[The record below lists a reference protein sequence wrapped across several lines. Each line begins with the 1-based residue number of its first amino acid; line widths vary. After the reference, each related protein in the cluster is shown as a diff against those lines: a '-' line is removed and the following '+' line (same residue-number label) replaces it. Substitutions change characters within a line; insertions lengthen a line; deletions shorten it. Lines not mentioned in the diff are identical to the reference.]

1 MQKQGSFHRN
11 RSRDIT
17 TIIDMRVTMATEQAM
32 IMHMHP
38 DYALKRESS
47 SLL

>member
-1 MQKQGSFHRN
+1 MQEQGFFRRN
-11 RSRDIT
+11 RSRGIT
-17 TIIDMRVTMATEQAM
+17 TIIDMRVTMDTGLAM